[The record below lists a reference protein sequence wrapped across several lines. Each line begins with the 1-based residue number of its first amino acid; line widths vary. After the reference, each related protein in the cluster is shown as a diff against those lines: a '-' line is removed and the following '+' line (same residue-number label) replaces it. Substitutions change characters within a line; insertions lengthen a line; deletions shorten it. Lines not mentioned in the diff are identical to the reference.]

1 MFGVQ
6 ELPLPLPC
14 NANTYILK
22 LKKNQRI
29 VVECWSVK
37 VLFGKKERVV
47 RGAINMRIRRRKR
60 AHKIILWL
68 QSCFKFLLRGQMWRK
83 SSGQNYRK

>member
-1 MFGVQ
+1 MSNVLSLDAG
-6 ELPLPLPC
+6 
-14 NANTYILK
+14 ALK
-22 LKKNQRI
+22 FCMW
-29 VVECWSVK
+29 E
-37 VLFGKKERVV
+37 KKERAGLEDENGWG

-83 SSGQNYRK
+83 SSGQKLLKIND